1 MKNTDSLQQRFLL
14 CIALTFVFGFV
25 YQFYISH
32 GTAKQIENALGERNK
47 AANKLSDTYLAE
59 WKDLNHENTKLKEEV
74 LQLRTAFYSS
84 RAEVASAEEQI
95 DRINNYWKNEF
106 NKINSELFDLKN
118 TKLSVNKK
126 GKSEK
131 E

>member
-14 CIALTFVFGFV
+14 CIAITFVFGFV

-32 GTAKQIENALGERNK
+32 GTAKQIEDKLGERR
-47 AANKLSDTYLAE
+47 SFVE
-59 WKDLNHENTKLKEEV
+59 WKDLVDENVKLKDQV
-74 LQLRTAFYSS
+74 FQLKTAFHHSQ
-84 RAEVASAEEQI
+84 AQVTATEEQL
-95 DRINNYWKNEF
+95 DNINNYWKNEF

>member
-14 CIALTFVFGFV
+14 CIILTFIFGFV
-25 YQFYISH
+25 YQFYIVH
-32 GTAKQIENALGERNK
+32 GTAKQIESALGERHK

-59 WKDLNHENTKLKEEV
+59 WKDLNHKNIKLKEEV
-74 LQLRTAFYSS
+74 QQLRTAFYSS
-84 RAEVASAEEQI
+84 RAEVALAEEQI
-95 DRINNYWKNEF
+95 DNINNYWKNEF
-106 NKINSELFDLKN
+106 IKISNELFDLKN

>member
-14 CIALTFVFGFV
+14 CIALTFVFVFV

>member
-1 MKNTDSLQQRFLL
+1 MKNTDPLQQRFLL

-32 GTAKQIENALGERNK
+32 GTAKQIESALSERSK
-47 AANKLSDTYLAE
+47 AANKLSDTYLTE
-59 WKDLNHENTKLKEEV
+59 WKNLNHENAELKGEV
-74 LQLRTAFYSS
+74 FQLRTAFYSS
-84 RAEVASAEEQI
+84 QAQASLAQEQI
-95 DRINNYWKNEF
+95 DNINNYWRNEL
-106 NKINSELFDLKN
+106 NKINDELFDLKN
-118 TKLSVNKK
+118 KKLSVNKK

>member
-14 CIALTFVFGFV
+14 CIAITFVFGFV

-32 GTAKQIENALGERNK
+32 GTAKQIEDKLGERR
-47 AANKLSDTYLAE
+47 SFVE
-59 WKDLNHENTKLKEEV
+59 WKDLVDENVKLKDQV
-74 LQLRTAFYSS
+74 FQLKTAFHHSQA
-84 RAEVASAEEQI
+84 RVAETEEQV
-95 DRINNYWKNEF
+95 DSINNYWKNEF
-106 NKINSELFDLKN
+106 NKVNSELFDLRN
-118 TKLSVNKK
+118 TRLSVNKK

>member
-47 AANKLSDTYLAE
+47 AANKLSDTYLTE

-74 LQLRTAFYSS
+74 LQLKTAFYSS
-84 RAEVASAEEQI
+84 QAEVASAEEQI
-95 DRINNYWKNEF
+95 DSINNYWKNEF
-106 NKINSELFDLKN
+106 NKVNSELFDLKN
-118 TKLSVNKK
+118 RKLSVNKK

>member
-47 AANKLSDTYLAE
+47 AANKLSDTYLTE

-74 LQLRTAFYSS
+74 LQLKTAFYSS
-84 RAEVASAEEQI
+84 QAEVASAEEQI